1 MEQNTKRHGQE
12 TPAEGLDRLVRVAK
26 LAPQHLE
33 LRLILARALLE
44 NSRTDEAID
53 QVRYV
58 IAMSPN
64 NLEARKLLELALELP
79 LLRPS

>member
-26 LAPQHLE
+26 LAPQDLE